1 MRLTVTD
8 SGVGMDPSTLSRVF
22 EPFFTTKEEQQR
34 TGLGLAV
41 ARSIVEQHAGS
52 IAVNSAPGA
61 GTTFLVTLPEEPEV
75 APASVGT
82 TGQESTKH
90 T

>member
-1 MRLTVTD
+1 
-8 SGVGMDPSTLSRVF
+8 
-22 EPFFTTKEEQQR
+22 
-34 TGLGLAV
+34 
-41 ARSIVEQHAGS
+41 VEQHAGS
-52 IAVNSAPGA
+52 IAVDSAPGA